1 MLVVSPLQSQP
12 LAVGDIPTQVF
23 RSAEP
28 YRDDVVLVDAQ
39 TDQTFTIGDIITTS
53 TRLAAGLARCG
64 NGGRVISV
72 FDDTQLR
79 CVYVYY
85 AALMIGGTYQ
95 SLGTDISDSELAE
108 RIRQTESPVVF
119 TTSAYL
125 DKLNAATKEMRVC
138 VHVLDSLCSPG
149 ASSGCRCLSFCHLLF
164 DDPSFVPVR
173 ITSKDD
179 AMRKAAYLAYSPIG
193 QHHKAS
199 HQLMLSHYGLLSSQ
213 RLSRPPQADSAL
225 RTAVSV
231 VPFSNTHGIS
241 NIAHFPM
248 LSGSRVVQLNSND
261 PVSCLA
267 AMQKWKA
274 GVFLATFSALS
285 AIVSRARRQNGL
297 VVIDNRRFDVGPLQV
312 IFMHELRM
320 PAEFKEKVSDLLLS
334 RIVELYGYIE
344 TGLISGMIT
353 EYPRI
358 ANSVGVLCPNVSARV
373 VLDGREVDE
382 GQFGEI
388 LVSTPRLTLANSV
401 AMADG
406 ANYFRT
412 GDYGRVTA
420 EGVVI
425 IKARMDDLLY
435 TASGIVAP
443 ADIESELLKNPAVTE
458 CAAVAMQKNG
468 VDVPFV
474 FVVAAAVSCSDA
486 HSSAGDGA
494 ATSVSAMP
502 TIAAQPATSTT
513 TGCCYSCRSQQG
525 ISEIVSPLCGLYSEI
540 SGCFIESI
548 PKSSRGGPDRAL
560 LRSLLISDNPF
571 TIS

>member
-12 LAVGDIPTQVF
+12 LVVGDIPTHVF

-28 YRDDVVLVDAQ
+28 YRDEIVLVDAQ

-53 TRLAAGLARCG
+53 TRLAAGLTRCG

-95 SLGTDISDSELAE
+95 SLGTDISESELAE

-119 TTSAYL
+119 TTDVYL
-125 DKLNAATKEMRVC
+125 DRLTAATRGMDVSIR
-138 VHVLDSLCSPG
+138 VLDSLCSPG
-149 ASSGCRCLSFCHLLF
+149 PSSGCPCSSFCHLLF
-164 DDPSFVPVR
+164 DDPSFAPVR

-179 AMRKAAYLAYSPIG
+179 AMRKPAYLAYSPIG
-193 QHHKAS
+193 QHHRPS

-248 LSGSRVVQLNSND
+248 LSGSRVVQLSNND

-267 AMQKWKA
+267 AMEKWKA

-285 AIVSRARRQNGL
+285 AIVSRAKRQNGL
-297 VVIDNRRFDVGPLQV
+297 VAIDNHSFDVGPLQV

-320 PAEFKEKVSDLLLS
+320 PAEFKEKVSDLLRA
-334 RIVELYGYIE
+334 RIVELYGYME

-358 ANSVGVLCPNVSARV
+358 ANSVGVLCANVSARV

-388 LVSTPRLTLANSV
+388 FVSTPRLTVANSV
-401 AMADG
+401 TMADG
-406 ANYFRT
+406 SSYFRT

-425 IKARMDDLLY
+425 IKARMSDLLH
-435 TASGIVAP
+435 TRGGIAVP
-443 ADIESELLKNPAVTE
+443 GDIESELLRNPAVAE
-458 CAAVAMQKNG
+458 CAAVALRKNG

-474 FVVAAAVSCSDA
+474 FVVAAVSCSDA
-486 HSSAGDGA
+486 HSTAENDA
-494 ATSVSAMP
+494 ATSASTMA
-502 TIAAQPATSTT
+502 TIAAQTAMPSS
-513 TGCCYSCRSQQG
+513 CCNNCRSQPS
-525 ISEIVSPLCGLYSEI
+525 ISDVVLPLRSLHPEIEGR
-540 SGCFIESI
+540 FIDSI
-548 PKSSRGGPDRAL
+548 PKSSRGGPDRAY
-560 LRSLLISDNPF
+560 LRRLLISDSPY
-571 TIS
+571 TLP